1 MTILDFVLIA
11 AGAGAM
17 LALLLLALVGGV
29 LVAGAAISLVAMV
42 LGYILEAVSDWLDKR
57 KDPAS

>member
-17 LALLLLALVGGV
+17 MALLLLALVGGV

-42 LGYILEAVSDWLDKR
+42 LGYILETISDWLDKR
-57 KDPAS
+57 KDPAN